1 MRNEAIV
8 KKLGLMHKEPIRI
21 ASHKNHLCIYSGKK
35 HCCSMW
41 PAPNVAARYYHY
53 NPVYKTSPML
63 SPDSLRAIFAPCR
76 TIAVVGLSPKP
87 HRDSYHVAQYLQ
99 QQGYRIVPINPVAA
113 QAGASILGQ
122 PCYASLSQA
131 AQALAAQHI
140 HIDMVNV
147 FRNSADV
154 PPIAQEAI
162 AIGAPCLW
170 LQLGIRHDE
179 AAAQARAAG
188 LQVVQ
193 DRCTLVEHQRLYA
206 TGPF

>member
-1 MRNEAIV
+1 M
-8 KKLGLMHKEPIRI
+8 P
-21 ASHKNHLCIYSGKK
+21 HLQNLDNSDQ
-35 HCCSMW
+35 H
-41 PAPNVAARYYHY
+41 
-53 NPVYKTSPML
+53 
-63 SPDSLRAIFAPCR
+63 LRSILAQCR

-113 QAGASILGQ
+113 HAQEPILGQ

-131 AQALAAQHI
+131 AQTLAAQHI
-140 HIDMVNV
+140 RIDMVDV
-147 FRNSADV
+147 FRHSADV

-162 AIGAPCLW
+162 AIGAQCLW
-170 LQLGIRHDE
+170 LQFGIRHDE

-193 DRCTLVEHQRLYA
+193 DRCTLVEHQRLHA
-206 TGPF
+206 AGPF